1 MSNEK
6 FSQLPTVTN
15 ATASDIICAVQAGIS
30 SQETLQQ
37 VINLSLSQTI
47 LNNAGNPNGS
57 VAGSIYQFCYDT
69 TNADLYICTSSG
81 SSSTAVWTLIGANIV
96 DPVQGGTGVSNPTAH
111 TLPVA
116 EGASNF
122 TFIGPLTNGQ
132 LLIGHTGADPAA
144 STLTAGTNISITNAA
159 GSITIAATG
168 AGGFSWNEVTGTSQ
182 NMSSNNG
189 YVANN
194 GSQVALALPTTSVEG
209 DEIAVVGK
217 GSGGWKIT
225 QGSGQQVHVGSS
237 ASTSGAGGSVAS
249 TNQYDSIYL
258 VCSVANTTWTVLG
271 GVQGNLTI
279 V

>member
-6 FSQLPTVTN
+6 FTQLPTVTN
-15 ATASDIICAVQAGIS
+15 ATLSDIICAVQGGIS

-37 VINLSLSQTI
+37 VMNLSLSQTI
-47 LNNAGNPNGS
+47 LNYAGNPNS
-57 VAGSIYQFCYDT
+57 NVAGVIYQFCYDT

-111 TLPVA
+111 SLPVA

-122 TFIGPLTNGQ
+122 TFIGPLLNGQ
-132 LLIGHTGADPAA
+132 LLIGHTGSDPAA
-144 STLTAGTNISITNAA
+144 ATLTAGTNISISNSA
-159 GSITIAATG
+159 GGITIAATG
-168 AGGFSWNEVTGTSQ
+168 AGGFSWNEVTGSSQ

-189 YVANN
+189 YIANK
-194 GSQVALALPTTSVEG
+194 GTLVTLALPTTSVVG

-217 GSGGWKIT
+217 GGGGWAIS
-225 QGSGQQVHVGSS
+225 QASGQQVHIGSV
-237 ASTSGAGGSVAS
+237 ASTLGAGGSLAS

-258 VCSVANTTWTVLG
+258 VCTVANTIWTSLG
-271 GVQGNLTI
+271 GVQGNITI